1 MSVYFSQQKE
11 NGATIHVT
19 TNQDNNSQLKIICV
33 LNKYAHRSPA
43 HTNNNRKKKSRQK
56 KNLYEENKEN
66 AQDIKFQNVNG
77 LANLY
82 NIIWTLISFIKRK

>member
-43 HTNNNRKKKSRQK
+43 HTNNNRKKKPTEK
-56 KNLYEENKEN
+56 KIFMKKTKKMLK
-66 AQDIKFQNVNG
+66 I
-77 LANLY
+77 
-82 NIIWTLISFIKRK
+82 